1 MSIVAILVLLAL
13 AWSVLSF
20 GQIANPFRTRACQ
33 GRQWR
38 RAFPWASKR
47 QIREFLTMFAEAFAF
62 RDTEKLKFRPDDQ
75 LLGIYKTLHPS
86 TWGGDALEFNHLDK
100 GLRARYGVALDEV
113 WDEHM
118 TLGTLFAYVQGAKRR
133 AVKWPK

>member
-1 MSIVAILVLLAL
+1 MSIVVILILLAL

-20 GQIANPFRTRACQ
+20 KQVANPFRTRASQ
-33 GRQWR
+33 GRLWR

-47 QIREFLTMFAEAFAF
+47 QIREFLAVFAEAFAF
-62 RDTEKLKFRPDDQ
+62 RDTDKLKFRPDDQ

-86 TWGGDALEFNHLDK
+86 KWLSDAAEIRKLASE
-100 GLRARYGVALDEV
+100 LRARYGIALEEV

-118 TLGTLFAYVQGAKRR
+118 TLGALFAHVQGRQAAAGK
-133 AVKWPK
+133 

>member
-20 GQIANPFRTRACQ
+20 GQVANPLRTRASQ
-33 GRQWR
+33 GRLWR
-38 RAFPWASKR
+38 RAFPWASKK
-47 QIREFLTMFAEAFAF
+47 QIREFLGVFAEAFAF
-62 RDTEKLKFRPDDQ
+62 RDADKLTFRPDDQ

-86 TWGGDALEFNHLDK
+86 KWMADAGELQKLASE
-100 GLRARYGVALDEV
+100 LRTRYGVALEEV

-118 TLGTLFAYVQGAKRR
+118 TLGALFSHVQGKRR
-133 AVKWPK
+133 AAE